1 LSREKVDLL
10 WLREQLNDEVSNK
23 VKQIMCIR
31 GYVVRLFVDGVRND
45 DLREKKQVE
54 EEVYDVTP

>member
-1 LSREKVDLL
+1 
-10 WLREQLNDEVSNK
+10 
-23 VKQIMCIR
+23 MCIR

>member
-1 LSREKVDLL
+1 
-10 WLREQLNDEVSNK
+10 
-23 VKQIMCIR
+23 MCIR
-31 GYVVRLFVDGVRND
+31 GYVVWLFVDEVRND